1 MHDDLLRLQFNL
13 QRRSHGLTGMTEELQ
28 LAGLKVHA
36 LRPDAANARGPLSV
50 VVLLHGFAVP
60 GTDLISATNEL
71 AVPPNTWLLFPE
83 GPFDLGAAWGE
94 NLLGTRGWWETSAG
108 RLHLARLTG
117 QVRLAEQYA
126 NEGIESVRPVMA
138 ALLGEIQSNF
148 DVTSERIV
156 IGGFSQGAIAS
167 LDTVL
172 HYNRKLAGL
181 IFMSGTSVEP
191 DALERMALRKG
202 QMRALLS
209 HGRLDPILPYVAA
222 ESLCAQLTAAQWDV
236 TWVPFDGTHSIPE
249 EVLRAAS
256 SALFR
261 WLS

>member
-1 MHDDLLRLQFNL
+1 LQASKFTPFALTL
-13 QRRSHGLTGMTEELQ
+13 QMREVRC
-28 LAGLKVHA
+28 
-36 LRPDAANARGPLSV
+36 
-50 VVLLHGFAVP
+50 FAVP
-60 GTDLISATNEL
+60 GTDLISAVNEL

-117 QVRLAEQYA
+117 QVRLAEQFA

-138 ALLGEIQSNF
+138 SLLDEIQSKF
-148 DVTSERIV
+148 DIASERIV

-172 HYNRKLAGL
+172 HYDRKLAGL
-181 IFMSGTSVEP
+181 IFMSGTTVEP
-191 DALERMALRKG
+191 DTLMRMAPLKG
-202 QMRALLS
+202 QARALLS

-222 ESLCAQLTAAQWDV
+222 ESLCAQLTDAQWDV
-236 TWVPFDGTHSIPE
+236 TWVPFDGTHTIPQT
-249 EVLRAAS
+249 VLDAVS
-256 SALFR
+256 NALFR